1 MNFKVLR
8 NDKEEIIGFS
18 LISEP
23 HTASELFC
31 DTFCQ
36 ALLSKPRQ
44 EADINIVGEE
54 IVFDHPTCPSQ
65 GRCAFPLTEE
75 EKVALN
81 DILNGD
87 RQISIKRVPIALT
100 SSFQIVLSS

>member
-1 MNFKVLR
+1 MDFKVLR
-8 NDKEEIIGFS
+8 DDKEGIIGFS
-18 LISEP
+18 LISGP
-23 HTASELFC
+23 HTASEVFC
-31 DTFCQ
+31 DTFPH

-44 EADINIVGEE
+44 ADINIVGEE

-65 GRCAFPLTEE
+65 GRCVFPLTEE